1 MDAVRVLVGDGS
13 YDWPDGPWLRVN
25 MIATVD
31 GSAQGADG
39 RSGTINN
46 AVDKEY
52 FHLLRR
58 TADLIVVGAGTA
70 RAENYRPAATPIAV
84 VSGSGGT
91 PPLLEGSA
99 RVLRGGS
106 ADELRT
112 MVAALYDE
120 GFEHIV
126 CEGGPKLLRGL
137 LAAGVVDELCTTT
150 VPLAIGGPGVRM
162 VDGPP
167 IDVPLRLVSLLECDG
182 TLLARWVVSP
192 PLHEPDGPSH

>member
-1 MDAVRVLVGDGS
+1 MDGVRVLVGDGS
-13 YDWPDGPWLRVN
+13 YEWPDGPWLRVN

-58 TADLIVVGAGTA
+58 TADLILVGAGTA
-70 RAENYRPAATPIAV
+70 RAENYHPAATPIAV
-84 VSGSGGT
+84 VTRSGAV
-91 PPLLEGSA
+91 PPQLEGSA
-99 RVLRGGS
+99 RLLRGGS
-106 ADELRT
+106 AEDLRA
-112 MVAALYDE
+112 MVAGLYDE
-120 GFEHIV
+120 GFEHII
-126 CEGGPKLLRGL
+126 CEGGPGLLREL

-150 VPLAIGGPGVRM
+150 VPLAIGGPGLRM
-162 VDGPP
+162 VAGPP
-167 IDVPLRLVSLLECDG
+167 VDVPLRLVSLLECDG

-192 PLHEPDGPSH
+192 SLRD

>member
-1 MDAVRVLVGDGS
+1 MDGVRVLLGDGS
-13 YDWPDGPWLRVN
+13 YDWPEGPWLRVN

-31 GSAQGADG
+31 GSAQGSDG

-58 TADLIVVGAGTA
+58 TADLILVGAGTA
-70 RAENYRPAATPIAV
+70 RAENYKPAATPIAV
-84 VSGSGGT
+84 VSRSGSM

-99 RVLRGGS
+99 RLLLGGS
-106 ADELRT
+106 DEELRA
-112 MVAALYDE
+112 MVAQLYDE
-120 GFEHIV
+120 GFEHII
-126 CEGGPKLLRGL
+126 CEGGPILLREL
-137 LAAGVVDELCTTT
+137 LAAGVVDELCVTT

-162 VDGPP
+162 VEGPP
-167 IDVPLRLVSLLECDG
+167 VDVPLRLVSLLECDG

-192 PLHEPDGPSH
+192 SLED